1 MRDPFMTLDRGHHI
15 YVLALNRLTLRSRSE
30 RRDHVGRSGSEVSSS
45 PPPHT
50 HPAESRCSQSSFPQ
64 WLCSL
69 LPGMGNI
76 VPLDR
81 TLVSCLDS
89 KFSRGNR
96 EVEERLP
103 VICQARF
110 FCVRKLT
117 DSCSFLHCRNWACN
131 PSVAYKATGQRPLGK
146 RMNQTHS
153 VISVTRL
160 SQDTDLGGSSCL
172 NAVNHFVNTDC
183 SKTSCSRCA
192 WDVGT
197 RILL

>member
-30 RRDHVGRSGSEVSSS
+30 RRGLVDRSGSEVS
-45 PPPHT
+45 PPPP
-50 HPAESRCSQSSFPQ
+50 PAESRCSQSSFPQ

-69 LPGMGNI
+69 LPGVGNI

-89 KFSRGNR
+89 KFSGGDR

-117 DSCSFLHCRNWACN
+117 DSCSFLHCRNWACH
-131 PSVAYKATGQRPLGK
+131 PSVASKATGQRPLG
-146 RMNQTHS
+146 
-153 VISVTRL
+153 
-160 SQDTDLGGSSCL
+160 SQVLWGRG
-172 NAVNHFVNTDC
+172 
-183 SKTSCSRCA
+183 
-192 WDVGT
+192 
-197 RILL
+197 